1 MPGTTTTID
10 KEQRDGLYELVRN
23 HLGGI
28 GDIWIALEQ
37 DGEYMLAERMG
48 IEFGEDFR
56 LLADLGWEPEDKR
69 KTVELTMEAHDLAEL
84 LTRLRGEAEGVLDG
98 TTGMRLQREEEER
111 ANALYQGAKDTCEEL
126 LARLD
131 GERRL
136 TPMPAKLKRLRP
148 GQLDCLVLDHMKAA
162 PQGRPADRHLHRQG
176 PRRSLSRC
184 RRQLPYAPGRRR
196 KGSPGQTNSSRLR
209 PQAGHGAVSSGADR
223 GGHRTSGE
231 VFPVSAP
238 FEKGH
243 I

>member
-1 MPGTTTTID
+1 MQAKSYSPKYSRRGIAAAFGALPKRRGTVPGTTTTID

-69 KTVELTMEAHDLAEL
+69 KTVELTMEPHDLVEL

-111 ANALYQGAKDTCEEL
+111 ARALYQGAKDTCEEL

-131 GERRL
+131 G
-136 TPMPAKLKRLRP
+136 
-148 GQLDCLVLDHMKAA
+148 
-162 PQGRPADRHLHRQG
+162 GRG
-176 PRRSLSRC
+176 
-184 RRQLPYAPGRRR
+184 
-196 KGSPGQTNSSRLR
+196 
-209 PQAGHGAVSSGADR
+209 
-223 GGHRTSGE
+223 
-231 VFPVSAP
+231 
-238 FEKGH
+238 
-243 I
+243 